1 MNNLGFQSGKTQAI
15 DLDELKVAS
24 ANRPS
29 ETRPRGEFEL
39 DKWGDDPWLTTEDGR
54 RRRRWAE
61 DERWAGDDSDNAPQK
76 AENWDVNEDELKS
89 GWAAPKR
96 GDVLEAS
103 EGWDDWGSF
112 GGAPKQLEQEMESKE
127 RGGFRRV
134 QAASQ
139 YVVADTS
146 NYVDGHANR
155 DDIYRQKEAYGSAGL
170 RERRGDSYASLPSH
184 SPVMQSAA
192 PEMTPIGEWDD
203 PVDFGKSAN
212 QQQVEDDMRAS
223 ARISNSAQ
231 TGDDIPGVT
240 RASIIIF
247 QAETEPVVFELK
259 KLVTTIGRGLDN
271 MVIVNDQYTSRR
283 HISLKYAS
291 GKFELI
297 ALSRDNLTSVNG
309 HPAEHVI
316 LRHED
321 QIEIGA
327 TRIKFVVGPI
337 SDIHM
342 MLAAPKNG
350 VPAHVG
356 QAPVRVRSP
365 QTTRKNLIIL
375 ISSVATI
382 VVLMIVGL
390 GLMIWQKGS
399 DSAGPKV
406 DGRGAVATVED
417 KEEVRNTGTVV
428 PRDDGLKLEGDDKFL
443 VEALMESVAL
453 GAGHYRGTT
462 GTVIG
467 NRMKFRV
474 VTAPEG
480 ARVYNADGSFRG
492 TTPFNVEERVNGP
505 QKEQWTIRLDGYQ
518 DLVAQV
524 SIDQEGDKKFEL
536 EPDVV
541 EAPKPKQVAPKPK
554 PAAKPKPKK
563 EPEKTAPGGRPRI
576 IL

>member
-39 DKWGDDPWLTTEDGR
+39 DKWGDDPWTSTEDGR

-61 DERWAGDDSDNAPQK
+61 DERWAGDDSDNVPQK
-76 AENWDVNEDELKS
+76 AANWDVNEEELKA

-139 YVVADTS
+139 YVVADTN
-146 NYVDGHANR
+146 NYVDGQANR

-170 RERRGDSYASLPSH
+170 KERRGDPYSSMPSQR
-184 SPVMQSAA
+184 PVMQAPA

-203 PVDFGKSAN
+203 PVDFGKSVN
-212 QQQVEDDMRAS
+212 QQEMEDDMRAS
-223 ARISNSAQ
+223 ARISNLAQ
-231 TGDDIPGVT
+231 SGDDIPGVT

-283 HISLKYAS
+283 HISLKYTS

-297 ALSRDNLTSVNG
+297 AMSRDNLTSVNG

-342 MLAAPKNG
+342 MLGAPKNG
-350 VPAHVG
+350 VPAHMG

-390 GLMIWQKGS
+390 VLMILQKGS
-399 DSAGPKV
+399 DSSGPKV
-406 DGRGAVATVED
+406 DGRSAVAVIEE
-417 KEEVRNTGTVV
+417 KGEVRHVAVV
-428 PRDDGLKLEGDDKFL
+428 PMDDGLKLADDDNFL
-443 VEALMESVAL
+443 VEALMESVGL
-453 GAGHYRGTT
+453 GAGHHRGTG

-467 NRMKFRV
+467 SRTKFSV
-474 VTAPEG
+474 STTPVG
-480 ARVYNADGSFRG
+480 ARIYNADGSLRG
-492 TTPFNVEERVNGP
+492 TTPYHVEERVNGP
-505 QKEQWTIRLDGYQ
+505 REEQWTIRMDGYQ
-518 DLVAQV
+518 DVVAQV
-524 SIDQEGDKKFEL
+524 NIDQGADLKFDL
-536 EPDVV
+536 MPDVV
-541 EAPKPKQVAPKPK
+541 EAPKPKPAPRPAAPRPKPK
-554 PAAKPKPKK
+554 PK
-563 EPEKTAPGGRPRI
+563 EPEKPAPGGGRRI
-576 IL
+576 LL